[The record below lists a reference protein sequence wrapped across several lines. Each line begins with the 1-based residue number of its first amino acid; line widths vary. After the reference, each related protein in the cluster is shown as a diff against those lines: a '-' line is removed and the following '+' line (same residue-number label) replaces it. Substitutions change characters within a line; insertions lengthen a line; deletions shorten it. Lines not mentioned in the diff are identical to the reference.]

1 MRDFIIKLDNYWL
14 HKMYEENPKQ
24 INTIKIEL
32 FPIKYKKSN
41 HTLSRF
47 LPNITE
53 NNKSEKI
60 KMTDS
65 TYSTEQNYQT

>member
-1 MRDFIIKLDNYWL
+1 
-14 HKMYEENPKQ
+14 MYEKKTKT
-24 INTIKIEL
+24 NTIKTEL

-65 TYSTEQNYQT
+65 TYSPVQSKTNKLK

>member
-14 HKMYEENPKQ
+14 HNMYEKPKT
-24 INTIKIEL
+24 NTIKIEL
-32 FPIKYKKSN
+32 FPIKYNKSN

-65 TYSTEQNYQT
+65 TYSTEQN